1 MPGDFGSNVC
11 PAGAAGIG
19 TEVACQAGVA
29 TLGFVYV
36 RSLSNSAF
44 PKGCYSNGTHAWLN
58 THATGSASATRQRIC
73 ASASAATGP
82 ATWCNDTMFLDGAGG
97 SQSSKMGYYYLVEG
111 LVQGGRPVY
120 KYDSAAITVYLFYW
134 ASSGRW
140 HFGADYTSSTA
151 SLRASSSAACPDAA
165 TGWQVGTNLGS
176 NSVWTSADSLV
187 VTAGRS
193 EDCPARWSCSLAPTN
208 LVAVETNNEKGLG
221 RIIRSVADRT
231 VHASCR
237 RHLHPLQDPVPDDAH
252 AATGPVCS
260 AHSAGT
266 CSRSIVVWGG
276 VTPVE
281 EAAAGNYE
289 QVSGLTRGG
298 RPVYRLEGNAS
309 KFLFFLRICSD
320 WAIGEVLPTASQ
332 DAAPVSSTFCALFK
346 SSLRSDASPTA
357 CPHQAASWN
366 FNGGDGYYTSS
377 YSVAVFAPGAPV
389 AAACSEFIHVRGA
402 EAEQLSSMGRYYVVP
417 RMTLGGRPVYARDYY
432 NAARP
437 GRFLFYSP
445 NTANWYIGPSWGSY
459 ASAVL
464 RSTGASAAGCPDEA
478 SGWEV
483 SLNGALFVIGSGAW
497 ASSVGI
503 TVAAPAGMT
512 SAGEDR
518 SPPARDHR
526 LLGRVQ

>member
-1 MPGDFGSNVC
+1 M
-11 PAGAAGIG
+11 
-19 TEVACQAGVA
+19 
-29 TLGFVYV
+29 
-36 RSLSNSAF
+36 
-44 PKGCYSNGTHAWLN
+44 
-58 THATGSASATRQRIC
+58 
-73 ASASAATGP
+73 
-82 ATWCNDTMFLDGAGG
+82 
-97 SQSSKMGYYYLVEG
+97 
-111 LVQGGRPVY
+111 
-120 KYDSAAITVYLFYW
+120 
-134 ASSGRW
+134 
-140 HFGADYTSSTA
+140 
-151 SLRASSSAACPDAA
+151 
-165 TGWQVGTNLGS
+165 
-176 NSVWTSADSLV
+176 
-187 VTAGRS
+187 
-193 EDCPARWSCSLAPTN
+193 
-208 LVAVETNNEKGLG
+208 
-221 RIIRSVADRT
+221 
-231 VHASCR
+231 
-237 RHLHPLQDPVPDDAH
+237 
-252 AATGPVCS
+252 
-260 AHSAGT
+260 
-266 CSRSIVVWGG
+266 
-276 VTPVE
+276 
-281 EAAAGNYE
+281 GNYE
-289 QVSGLTRGG
+289 QLSGLMRGG

-309 KFLFFLRICSD
+309 KFLFFLHICSD

-332 DAAPVSSTFCALFK
+332 DAAPVSSTSTCALFK
-346 SSLRSDASPTA
+346 SSLRSEASPTA

-366 FNGGDGYYTSS
+366 FNGVDGYTSS

-389 AAACSEFIHVRGA
+389 AAAAAACSEFIHVRGA

-483 SLNGALFVIGSGAW
+483 SLNGAR

-526 LLGRVQ
+526 LLGRVH